1 MKRIFLWMPAAILF
15 SSLMMASCVG
25 FADSAIG
32 VEDNPTEPTK
42 KPETAS
48 AKDPGKWWIDERY
61 MDKSVKLSD
70 DFFMYCIGTWWKN
83 TTLDKENSILYR
95 FYDVKPSF
103 TDRVNSL
110 TDDNYSKYKSRLKW
124 ADPNSEAAA
133 SAQKLYDDVLK
144 KSGLEAATTPED
156 VMRAFGKMSAM
167 GVSSCIRLE
176 PFGYNGKVYLY
187 VDVCNESYS
196 ESKKS
201 SSDATQSDKKTS
213 FRELFKKHPELMQ
226 HLVPV
231 SGKSGTRS
239 IPEKLSFIKYILEGM
254 GIDPEACYTLEDWV
268 TLTDQKKSSEINN
281 KIAYMEEW
289 QKIFTD
295 KEKAVTLLKEM
306 IENIYHLDYCLISQK
321 TMEEVNDNLK
331 NDTQAKGA
339 ELSLQ
344 KVEKTMEENY
354 LPYLRSKL
362 VAEQMVPAGLKDEYM
377 NYCKEMIG
385 VFGVRI
391 KTNEWMSEGSKKNAL
406 DKLNAMVFNVAYPDH
421 WIKEGLPDFSKSQSL
436 LEDVYIMRTTRQNLL
451 KAIVG
456 KSRLKES
463 FTALAMDNEAWLGL
477 ENAFYDP
484 LFNSMNILPY
494 YILPP
499 NYDPTQSLVINYQM
513 FDTMGHEM
521 THGFDTSGSQFDK
534 NGNYTPNGIW
544 ASEADKAEFDRRTEL
559 LVKCYDSYDV
569 LPDEMPGVKADGKTT
584 LGENIADLGGTEIAY
599 QAFLNRL
606 KIDGYTGDNLK
617 LMKQRFFL
625 SLGEEWRSKYGED
638 HVNYV
643 AFGKGNPHGADVH
656 SLSKESRRSL
666 FEQGAR
672 ERRGGQHE
680 QLVRSLRHQGWC
692 PLSGS

>member
-1 MKRIFLWMPAAILF
+1 MKKIFLWMPAAILF

-48 AKDPGKWWIDERY
+48 AKDPGNWWIDESY

-656 SLSKESRRSL
+656 SLSKERVNGVVANMNSWYEA
-666 FEQGAR
+666 FDIKDGALYR
-672 ERRGGQHE
+672 APKDRIKI
-680 QLVRSLRHQGWC
+680 W
-692 PLSGS
+692 

>member
-1 MKRIFLWMPAAILF
+1 MKKIFLWMPAAILF

-48 AKDPGKWWIDERY
+48 AKDPGKWWIDESY

-83 TTLDKENSILYR
+83 TTLDKEHSILYR

-268 TLTDQKKSSEINN
+268 TLTDQKKSSVINN

-606 KIDGYTGDNLK
+606 EVDGYTGDNLK

-643 AFGKGNPHGADVH
+643 AFGKDNPHGADVH
-656 SLSKESRRSL
+656 SLSKERVNGVVANMNSWYEA
-666 FEQGAR
+666 FDIKDGALYR
-672 ERRGGQHE
+672 APKDRIKI
-680 QLVRSLRHQGWC
+680 W
-692 PLSGS
+692 

>member
-1 MKRIFLWMPAAILF
+1 MPAAILF

-48 AKDPGKWWIDERY
+48 AKDPGKWWIDEKY

-83 TTLDKENSILYR
+83 TTLDKEHSILYR

-362 VAEQMVPAGLKDEYM
+362 VAEQMVPAGRKEEYM

-484 LFNSMNILPY
+484 LFNSMNILPFY
-494 YILPP
+494 VLPP

-656 SLSKESRRSL
+656 SLSKERVNGVVANMNSWYEA
-666 FEQGAR
+666 FDIKDGALYR
-672 ERRGGQHE
+672 APKDRIKI
-680 QLVRSLRHQGWC
+680 W
-692 PLSGS
+692 

>member
-1 MKRIFLWMPAAILF
+1 MKKIFLWMPAAILF

-32 VEDNPTEPTK
+32 VEDKPTEPSK

-48 AKDPGKWWIDERY
+48 AKDPGKWWIDESY

-83 TTLDKENSILYR
+83 TTLDKEHSILYR

-268 TLTDQKKSSEINN
+268 TLTDQKKSSVINN

-321 TMEEVNDNLK
+321 TMEEVNDKLK
-331 NDTQAKGA
+331 NDTQAEGA

-362 VAEQMVPAGLKDEYM
+362 VAEQMVPAGRKDEYM

-477 ENAFYDP
+477 QNAFYDP

-606 KIDGYTGDNLK
+606 EVDGYTGDNLK

-656 SLSKESRRSL
+656 SLSKERVNGVVANMNSWYEA
-666 FEQGAR
+666 FDIKDGALYR
-672 ERRGGQHE
+672 APKDRIKI
-680 QLVRSLRHQGWC
+680 W
-692 PLSGS
+692 

>member
-1 MKRIFLWMPAAILF
+1 MKKIFLWMPAAILF

-48 AKDPGKWWIDERY
+48 AKDPGKWWIDESY

-83 TTLDKENSILYR
+83 TTLDKEHSILYR

-625 SLGEEWRSKYGED
+625 SFGEEWRSKYGAD

-643 AFGKGNPHGADVH
+643 AFGKDNPKGADSH
-656 SLSKESRRSL
+656 SMNKERVNGVVANMNSWYEA
-666 FEQGAR
+666 FDIKDGALYR
-672 ERRGGQHE
+672 APKDRIKI
-680 QLVRSLRHQGWC
+680 W
-692 PLSGS
+692 

>member
-1 MKRIFLWMPAAILF
+1 MKKIFLWMPAAILF

-48 AKDPGKWWIDERY
+48 AKDPGKWWIDESY

-70 DFFMYCIGTWWKN
+70 DFFMYCIGTWWNN

-187 VDVCNESYS
+187 VNMWNESFY
-196 ESKKS
+196 ESKKPS
-201 SSDATQSDKKTS
+201 SNATQSDKKTS
-213 FRELFKKHPELMQ
+213 FRELVKKHPELMQ

-239 IPEKLSFIKYILEGM
+239 IPEKFSFIKYILEGM
-254 GIDPEACYTLEDWV
+254 GIDPEVCYTVEDWA
-268 TLTDQKKSSEINN
+268 TLLHQQAADFESFD
-281 KIAYMEEW
+281 YDMENW
-289 QKIFTD
+289 QKAFTD
-295 KEKAVTLLKEM
+295 KENAVMILKEL
-306 IENIYHLDYCLISQK
+306 IKDHYTFDYALISQK
-321 TMEEVNDNLK
+321 TMEEVNAEYKSNPVTE
-331 NDTQAKGA
+331 ND
-339 ELSLQ
+339 ELSL
-344 KVEKTMEENY
+344 KTIEETLKNY
-354 LPYLRSKL
+354 YLCYLRSKM
-362 VAEQMVPAGLKDEYM
+362 VAEQMVPAG
-377 NYCKEMIG
+377 CKEEYQHYCQEMTDA
-385 VFGVRI
+385 FAQRI
-391 KTNEWMSEGSKKNAL
+391 KANEWMSEGSKQNAL
-406 DKLNAMVFNVAYPDH
+406 DKLNAMVFNIAYPDH
-421 WIKEGLPDFSKSQSL
+421 WISEGLPDFSKSQSL
-436 LEDVYIMRTTRQNLL
+436 LEDVYIMRTARQNLL

-463 FTALAMDNEAWLGL
+463 FTALIMDIEYYLGL

-494 YILPP
+494 YVLPP

-534 NGNYTPNGIW
+534 NGNYIPNGIW

-559 LVKCYDSYDV
+559 LVKCYNSYDV

-584 LGENIADLGGTEIAY
+584 LAENIADLGGEEIAY

-625 SLGEEWRSKYGED
+625 SFGEEWRSKYGAD
-638 HVNYV
+638 YVNYV
-643 AFGKGNPHGADVH
+643 AFGKNNPNGPDGH
-656 SLSKESRRSL
+656 SMSKERL
-666 FEQGAR
+666 NGVVANMNGWYEAFDIKDGALYR
-672 ERRGGQHE
+672 APKDRIKI
-680 QLVRSLRHQGWC
+680 W
-692 PLSGS
+692 

>member
-1 MKRIFLWMPAAILF
+1 MPAAVLF

-48 AKDPGKWWIDERY
+48 AKDPGNWWIDESY

-268 TLTDQKKSSEINN
+268 SLTDQKKSSEINN
-281 KIAYMEEW
+281 MIAYMENW

-295 KEKAVTLLKEM
+295 KENAVTLLKEL

-339 ELSLQ
+339 ELSLK
-344 KVEKTMEENY
+344 KVENTMSVNY

-362 VAEQMVPAGLKDEYM
+362 VAEQMVPAGRKEEYM
-377 NYCKEMIG
+377 DYCKEMIG

-456 KSRLKES
+456 KSRLQES

-484 LFNSMNILPY
+484 LFNSMNILPFY
-494 YILPP
+494 VLPP

-559 LVKCYDSYDV
+559 LTELLVKCYNSYDV

-606 KIDGYTGDNLK
+606 EVDGYTGDNLK

-638 HVNYV
+638 HVNYT
-643 AFGKGNPHGADVH
+643 AFGKGNPYGADVH
-656 SLSKESRRSL
+656 SLSKERVNGVVANMNSWYEA
-666 FEQGAR
+666 FDIKDGALYR
-672 ERRGGQHE
+672 APKDRIKI
-680 QLVRSLRHQGWC
+680 W
-692 PLSGS
+692 

>member
-1 MKRIFLWMPAAILF
+1 MKKIFLWMPAAILF

-48 AKDPGKWWIDERY
+48 AKDPGKWWIDESY

-83 TTLDKENSILYR
+83 TTLDKEHSILYR

-268 TLTDQKKSSEINN
+268 TLTDQKKSSVINN

-321 TMEEVNDNLK
+321 TMEEVNDKLK
-331 NDTQAKGA
+331 NDTQAEGA

-559 LVKCYDSYDV
+559 LVKCYNSYDV

-656 SLSKESRRSL
+656 SLSKERVNGVVANMNSWYEA
-666 FEQGAR
+666 FDIKDGALYR
-672 ERRGGQHE
+672 APKDRIKI
-680 QLVRSLRHQGWC
+680 W
-692 PLSGS
+692 

>member
-1 MKRIFLWMPAAILF
+1 MKKIFLWMPAAILF

-32 VEDNPTEPTK
+32 VEDKPTEPTK

-48 AKDPGKWWIDERY
+48 AKDPGKWWIDESY

-110 TDDNYSKYKSRLKW
+110 TDDNYSKFKSRLKW

-196 ESKKS
+196 VSKKS

-254 GIDPEACYTLEDWV
+254 GIDPEACYTLEDFV
-268 TLTDQKKSSEINN
+268 TLTNEEKSSEINN

-344 KVEKTMEENY
+344 KVEKTMEKNY
-354 LPYLRSKL
+354 LTYLRSKL
-362 VAEQMVPAGLKDEYM
+362 VAEQMVPAGLKEEYM

-391 KTNEWMSEGSKKNAL
+391 KSNEWMSEGSKKNAL

-463 FTALAMDNEAWLGL
+463 FTALAMDNESWLGL
-477 ENAFYDP
+477 QNAFYDP
-484 LFNSMNILPY
+484 LSNSMNILPY

-499 NYDPTQSLVINYQM
+499 NYDPTQSLVINYQS

-544 ASEADKAEFDRRTEL
+544 ASEADKAEFVRRTEL
-559 LVKCYDSYDV
+559 LVKCYNSYDV

-584 LGENIADLGGTEIAY
+584 LAENIADLGGEEIAY

-625 SLGEEWRSKYGED
+625 SLGEEWRSKYGAD
-638 HVNYV
+638 YVNYV
-643 AFGKGNPHGADVH
+643 AFGKDNPDGPDSH
-656 SLSKESRRSL
+656 SMSKERVNGVVANMNGWYEA
-666 FEQGAR
+666 FDIKDGALYR
-672 ERRGGQHE
+672 APKDRIKI
-680 QLVRSLRHQGWC
+680 W
-692 PLSGS
+692 

>member
-1 MKRIFLWMPAAILF
+1 MKKIFLWMPAAILF

-32 VEDNPTEPTK
+32 VEDKPTEPTK

-48 AKDPGKWWIDERY
+48 AKDPGKWWIDESY

-110 TDDNYSKYKSRLKW
+110 TDDNYSKYKSHLKW

-213 FRELFKKHPELMQ
+213 FRELVKKHPELMQ

-268 TLTDQKKSSEINN
+268 TLANEKKSSEINN

-339 ELSLQ
+339 KLSLQ

-354 LPYLRSKL
+354 LTYLRSKL

-385 VFGVRI
+385 VFGARI
-391 KTNEWMSEGSKKNAL
+391 KSNEWMSEGSKKNAL

-463 FTALAMDNEAWLGL
+463 FTALAMDNESWLGL
-477 ENAFYDP
+477 QNAFYDP

-499 NYDPTQSLVINYQM
+499 NYDPTQSLVINYQS

-559 LVKCYDSYDV
+559 LVKCYNSYDV

-584 LGENIADLGGTEIAY
+584 LAENIADLGGEEMAY

-625 SLGEEWRSKYGED
+625 SLGEEWRSKYGAD
-638 HVNYV
+638 YVNYI
-643 AFGKGNPHGADVH
+643 AFGKDNPDGPDAH
-656 SLSKESRRSL
+656 SMSKERVNGVVANMNGWYEA
-666 FEQGAR
+666 FDIKDGALYR
-672 ERRGGQHE
+672 APKDRIKI
-680 QLVRSLRHQGWC
+680 W
-692 PLSGS
+692 

>member
-1 MKRIFLWMPAAILF
+1 MKKIFLWMPAAILF

-32 VEDNPTEPTK
+32 VEDKPTEPTK

-48 AKDPGKWWIDERY
+48 AKDPGKWWIDESY

-187 VDVCNESYS
+187 VNVCNESYS

-213 FRELFKKHPELMQ
+213 FRELVKKHPELMQ

-268 TLTDQKKSSEINN
+268 TLANEKKSSEINN

-289 QKIFTD
+289 QKAFTD
-295 KEKAVTLLKEM
+295 EKAVTLLKEM

-339 ELSLQ
+339 KLSLQ

-354 LPYLRSKL
+354 LTYLRSKL

-391 KTNEWMSEGSKKNAL
+391 KSNEWMSEGSKKNAL

-463 FTALAMDNEAWLGL
+463 FTALAMDNEGWLGL
-477 ENAFYDP
+477 QNAFYDP

-499 NYDPTQSLVINYQM
+499 NYDPTQSLVINYQS

-559 LVKCYDSYDV
+559 LVKCYNSYDV

-584 LGENIADLGGTEIAY
+584 LAENIADLGGEEMAY

-625 SLGEEWRSKYGED
+625 SLGEEWRSKYGAD
-638 HVNYV
+638 HVNYI
-643 AFGKGNPHGADVH
+643 AFGKDNPDGPDVH
-656 SLSKESRRSL
+656 SLSKERVNGVVANMNGWYEA
-666 FEQGAR
+666 FDIKDGALYR
-672 ERRGGQHE
+672 APKDRIKI
-680 QLVRSLRHQGWC
+680 W
-692 PLSGS
+692 

>member
-1 MKRIFLWMPAAILF
+1 M
-15 SSLMMASCVG
+15 
-25 FADSAIG
+25 
-32 VEDNPTEPTK
+32 
-42 KPETAS
+42 
-48 AKDPGKWWIDERY
+48 
-61 MDKSVKLSD
+61 
-70 DFFMYCIGTWWKN
+70 
-83 TTLDKENSILYR
+83 
-95 FYDVKPSF
+95 
-103 TDRVNSL
+103 
-110 TDDNYSKYKSRLKW
+110 
-124 ADPNSEAAA
+124 
-133 SAQKLYDDVLK
+133 LK

-344 KVEKTMEENY
+344 KVEKTMEESY

-606 KIDGYTGDNLK
+606 EVDGYTGDNLK

-656 SLSKESRRSL
+656 SLSKERVNGVVANMNSWYEA
-666 FEQGAR
+666 FDIKDGALYR
-672 ERRGGQHE
+672 APKDRIKI
-680 QLVRSLRHQGWC
+680 W
-692 PLSGS
+692 

>member
-1 MKRIFLWMPAAILF
+1 MPAAILF

-295 KEKAVTLLKEM
+295 KENAVTLLKEL

-456 KSRLKES
+456 KSRLQES

-484 LFNSMNILPY
+484 LFNSMNILPFY
-494 YILPP
+494 VLPP
-499 NYDPTQSLVINYQM
+499 NYDPMQSLVINYQM

-606 KIDGYTGDNLK
+606 EVDGYTGDNLK

-638 HVNYV
+638 HVNYT
-643 AFGKGNPHGADVH
+643 AFGKGNPYGADVH
-656 SLSKESRRSL
+656 SLSKERVNGVVANMNGWYEA
-666 FEQGAR
+666 FDIKDGALYR
-672 ERRGGQHE
+672 APKDRIKI
-680 QLVRSLRHQGWC
+680 W
-692 PLSGS
+692 

>member
-1 MKRIFLWMPAAILF
+1 
-15 SSLMMASCVG
+15 
-25 FADSAIG
+25 
-32 VEDNPTEPTK
+32 
-42 KPETAS
+42 
-48 AKDPGKWWIDERY
+48 
-61 MDKSVKLSD
+61 
-70 DFFMYCIGTWWKN
+70 
-83 TTLDKENSILYR
+83 
-95 FYDVKPSF
+95 
-103 TDRVNSL
+103 
-110 TDDNYSKYKSRLKW
+110 
-124 ADPNSEAAA
+124 
-133 SAQKLYDDVLK
+133 
-144 KSGLEAATTPED
+144 
-156 VMRAFGKMSAM
+156 
-167 GVSSCIRLE
+167 
-176 PFGYNGKVYLY
+176 
-187 VDVCNESYS
+187 
-196 ESKKS
+196 
-201 SSDATQSDKKTS
+201 
-213 FRELFKKHPELMQ
+213 MQ

-239 IPEKLSFIKYILEGM
+239 IPEKLSFIKDILEGM

-281 KIAYMEEW
+281 MIAYMENW

-295 KEKAVTLLKEM
+295 KENAVTLLKEL

-321 TMEEVNDNLK
+321 TMEEVNDKLK
-331 NDTQAKGA
+331 NDTQAEGA

-362 VAEQMVPAGLKDEYM
+362 VAEQMVPAARKEEYM

-456 KSRLKES
+456 KSRLQES

-484 LFNSMNILPY
+484 LFNSMNILPFY
-494 YILPP
+494 VLPP

-559 LVKCYDSYDV
+559 LVKCYNSYDV

-584 LGENIADLGGTEIAY
+584 LGENIADLGGEEMAY

-625 SLGEEWRSKYGED
+625 SFGEEWRSKYGKD

-643 AFGKGNPHGADVH
+643 AFGKDNPKGADSH
-656 SLSKESRRSL
+656 SMNKERVNGVVANMNSWYEA
-666 FEQGAR
+666 FDIKDGALYR
-672 ERRGGQHE
+672 APKDRIKI
-680 QLVRSLRHQGWC
+680 W
-692 PLSGS
+692 

>member
-1 MKRIFLWMPAAILF
+1 MKKIFLWMPAAILF

-48 AKDPGKWWIDERY
+48 AKDPGKWWIDESY

-83 TTLDKENSILYR
+83 TTLDKEHSILYR

-321 TMEEVNDNLK
+321 TMEEVNDKLK
-331 NDTQAKGA
+331 NDTQAEGA

-344 KVEKTMEENY
+344 KVEKTMEVNY

-484 LFNSMNILPY
+484 LFNSMNILPFY
-494 YILPP
+494 VLPP

-656 SLSKESRRSL
+656 SLSKERVNGVVANMNSWYEA
-666 FEQGAR
+666 FDIKDGALYR
-672 ERRGGQHE
+672 APKDRIKI
-680 QLVRSLRHQGWC
+680 W
-692 PLSGS
+692 

>member
-1 MKRIFLWMPAAILF
+1 MKKIFLWMPAAILF

-32 VEDNPTEPTK
+32 VEDKPTEPTK

-48 AKDPGKWWIDERY
+48 AKDPGKWWIDESY

-83 TTLDKENSILYR
+83 TTLDKEHSILYR

-187 VDVCNESYS
+187 VNVCNESYS

-213 FRELFKKHPELMQ
+213 FRELVKKHPELMQ

-281 KIAYMEEW
+281 MIAYMEEW

-321 TMEEVNDNLK
+321 TMEEVNDKLK
-331 NDTQAKGA
+331 NDTQAEGA

-354 LPYLRSKL
+354 LTYLRSKL

-477 ENAFYDP
+477 QNAFYDP

-534 NGNYTPNGIW
+534 NGNYIPNGIW

-584 LGENIADLGGTEIAY
+584 LAENIADLGGEEMAY

-625 SLGEEWRSKYGED
+625 SLGEEWRSKYGAD
-638 HVNYV
+638 YVNYI
-643 AFGKGNPHGADVH
+643 AFGKDNPDGPDVH
-656 SLSKESRRSL
+656 SMSKERVNGVVANMNGWYEA
-666 FEQGAR
+666 FDIKDGALYR
-672 ERRGGQHE
+672 APKDRIKI
-680 QLVRSLRHQGWC
+680 W
-692 PLSGS
+692 

>member
-1 MKRIFLWMPAAILF
+1 MKKIFLWMPAAILF

-48 AKDPGKWWIDERY
+48 AKDPGKWWIDESY

-83 TTLDKENSILYR
+83 TTLDKEHSILYR

-606 KIDGYTGDNLK
+606 EVDGYTGDNLK

-656 SLSKESRRSL
+656 SLSKERVNGVVANMNSWYEA
-666 FEQGAR
+666 FDIKDGALYR
-672 ERRGGQHE
+672 APKDRIKI
-680 QLVRSLRHQGWC
+680 W
-692 PLSGS
+692 

>member
-1 MKRIFLWMPAAILF
+1 MKKIFLWMPAAILF

-48 AKDPGKWWIDERY
+48 AKDPGKWWIDESY

-83 TTLDKENSILYR
+83 TTLDKEHSILYR

-321 TMEEVNDNLK
+321 TMEEVNDKLK
-331 NDTQAKGA
+331 NDTQAEGA

-344 KVEKTMEENY
+344 KVENTMEENY

-477 ENAFYDP
+477 QNAFYDP

-494 YILPP
+494 YILSP

-625 SLGEEWRSKYGED
+625 SLGEEWRSKYGAD
-638 HVNYV
+638 YVNYI
-643 AFGKGNPHGADVH
+643 AFGKDNPDGPDVH
-656 SLSKESRRSL
+656 SMSKERVNGVVANMNSWYEA
-666 FEQGAR
+666 FDIKDGALYR
-672 ERRGGQHE
+672 APKDRIKI
-680 QLVRSLRHQGWC
+680 W
-692 PLSGS
+692 

>member
-1 MKRIFLWMPAAILF
+1 MKKIFLWMPAAILF

-32 VEDNPTEPTK
+32 VEDKPTEPTK

-48 AKDPGKWWIDERY
+48 AKDPGNWWIDERY

-83 TTLDKENSILYR
+83 TTLDKEHSILYR

-606 KIDGYTGDNLK
+606 EVDGYTGDNLK

-656 SLSKESRRSL
+656 SLSKERVNGVVANMNSWYEA
-666 FEQGAR
+666 FDIKDGALYR
-672 ERRGGQHE
+672 APKDRIKI
-680 QLVRSLRHQGWC
+680 W
-692 PLSGS
+692 

>member
-1 MKRIFLWMPAAILF
+1 MKKIFLWMPAAILF

-48 AKDPGKWWIDERY
+48 AKDPGKWWIDESY

-83 TTLDKENSILYR
+83 TTLDKEHSILYR

-494 YILPP
+494 YVLPP

-656 SLSKESRRSL
+656 SLSKERVNGVVANMNSWYEA
-666 FEQGAR
+666 FDIKDGALYR
-672 ERRGGQHE
+672 APKDRIKI
-680 QLVRSLRHQGWC
+680 W
-692 PLSGS
+692 

>member
-1 MKRIFLWMPAAILF
+1 MKKIFLWMPAAILF

-477 ENAFYDP
+477 QNAFYDP

-606 KIDGYTGDNLK
+606 EVDGYTGDNLK

-656 SLSKESRRSL
+656 SLSKERVNGVVANMNSWYEA
-666 FEQGAR
+666 FDIKDGALYR
-672 ERRGGQHE
+672 APKDRIKI
-680 QLVRSLRHQGWC
+680 W
-692 PLSGS
+692 

>member
-1 MKRIFLWMPAAILF
+1 MKKIFLWMPAAILF

-83 TTLDKENSILYR
+83 TTLDKEHSILYR

-321 TMEEVNDNLK
+321 TMEEVNDKLK
-331 NDTQAKGA
+331 NDTQAEGA

-344 KVEKTMEENY
+344 KVEKTMEVNY

-463 FTALAMDNEAWLGL
+463 FTALAMDNEGWLGL

-484 LFNSMNILPY
+484 LFNSMNILPFY
-494 YILPP
+494 VLPP

-584 LGENIADLGGTEIAY
+584 LAENIADLGGEEMAY

-638 HVNYV
+638 HVNYT
-643 AFGKGNPHGADVH
+643 AFGKGNPYGADVH
-656 SLSKESRRSL
+656 SLSKERVNGVVANMNSWYEA
-666 FEQGAR
+666 FDIKDGALYR
-672 ERRGGQHE
+672 APADRIKI
-680 QLVRSLRHQGWC
+680 W
-692 PLSGS
+692 

>member
-1 MKRIFLWMPAAILF
+1 MPAAILF

-48 AKDPGKWWIDERY
+48 AKDPGKWWIDESY

-83 TTLDKENSILYR
+83 TTLDKEHSILYR

-606 KIDGYTGDNLK
+606 EVDGYTGDNLK

-656 SLSKESRRSL
+656 SLSKERVNGVVANMNSWYEA
-666 FEQGAR
+666 FDIKDGALYR
-672 ERRGGQHE
+672 APKDRIKI
-680 QLVRSLRHQGWC
+680 W
-692 PLSGS
+692 

>member
-1 MKRIFLWMPAAILF
+1 MKKIFLWMPAAILF

-48 AKDPGKWWIDERY
+48 AKDPGNWWIDERY

-83 TTLDKENSILYR
+83 TTLDKEHSILYR

-321 TMEEVNDNLK
+321 TMEEVNDKLK
-331 NDTQAKGA
+331 NDTQAEGA

-477 ENAFYDP
+477 QNAFYDP

-494 YILPP
+494 YVLPP

-606 KIDGYTGDNLK
+606 EVDGYTGDNLK

-656 SLSKESRRSL
+656 SLSKERVNGVVANMNSWYEA
-666 FEQGAR
+666 FDIKDGALYR
-672 ERRGGQHE
+672 APKDRIKI
-680 QLVRSLRHQGWC
+680 W
-692 PLSGS
+692 

>member
-1 MKRIFLWMPAAILF
+1 MKKIFLWMPAAILF

-32 VEDNPTEPTK
+32 VEDKPTEPTK

-83 TTLDKENSILYR
+83 TTLDKEHSILYR

-321 TMEEVNDNLK
+321 TMEEVNDKLK
-331 NDTQAKGA
+331 NDTQAEGA

-606 KIDGYTGDNLK
+606 EVDGYTGDNLK

-656 SLSKESRRSL
+656 SLSKERVNGVVANMNSWYEA
-666 FEQGAR
+666 FDIKDGALYR
-672 ERRGGQHE
+672 APKDRIKI
-680 QLVRSLRHQGWC
+680 W
-692 PLSGS
+692 

>member
-1 MKRIFLWMPAAILF
+1 MKKIFLWMPAAILF

-48 AKDPGKWWIDERY
+48 AKDPGKWWIDESY

-83 TTLDKENSILYR
+83 TTLDKEHSILYR

-213 FRELFKKHPELMQ
+213 FRELVKKHPELMQ

-268 TLTDQKKSSEINN
+268 TLTDQKKSSVINN

-477 ENAFYDP
+477 QNAFYDP

-606 KIDGYTGDNLK
+606 EVDGYTGDNLK

-625 SLGEEWRSKYGED
+625 SLGEEWRSKYGAD

-643 AFGKGNPHGADVH
+643 AFGKDNPKGADSH
-656 SLSKESRRSL
+656 SMNKERVNGVVANMNSWYEA
-666 FEQGAR
+666 FDIKDGALYR
-672 ERRGGQHE
+672 APKDRIKI
-680 QLVRSLRHQGWC
+680 W
-692 PLSGS
+692 

>member
-1 MKRIFLWMPAAILF
+1 MPAAILF

-48 AKDPGKWWIDERY
+48 AKDPGKWWIDESY

-83 TTLDKENSILYR
+83 TTLDKEHSILYR

-110 TDDNYSKYKSRLKW
+110 TDDNYSKYKSHLKW

-144 KSGLEAATTPED
+144 KSGLETATTPED

-176 PFGYNGKVYLY
+176 PFGYNGKICMY
-187 VDVCNESYS
+187 VNLCDESY
-196 ESKKS
+196 
-201 SSDATQSDKKTS
+201 DAYRDSPSNARQSDKKTS
-213 FRELFKKHPELMQ
+213 FRELLKKHPELMQ

-239 IPEKLSFIKYILEGM
+239 IPEKYSFIKYIIEGM

-268 TLTDQKKSSEINN
+268 TLTDQKKSSVINN

-321 TMEEVNDNLK
+321 TMEEVNDKLK
-331 NDTQAKGA
+331 NDTQAEGA

-362 VAEQMVPAGLKDEYM
+362 VAEQMVPAGRKEEYM
-377 NYCKEMIG
+377 KYCKEMIG
-385 VFGVRI
+385 VFGQRI
-391 KTNEWMSEGSKKNAL
+391 KSNEWMSEGSKKNAL

-436 LEDVYIMRTTRQNLL
+436 LEDVYIMRTARQNLL

-456 KSRLKES
+456 KSRIKES
-463 FTALAMDNEAWLGL
+463 FTAIAMDINNWLGE
-477 ENAFYDP
+477 ENASYDP
-484 LFNSMNILPY
+484 NYNSMSILPY
-494 YILPP
+494 YVLPP
-499 NYDPTQSLVINYQM
+499 NYDPTQSLAINYQM

-534 NGNYTPNGIW
+534 NGDYTPNGIW

-559 LVKCYDSYDV
+559 LVKCYNSYDV

-606 KIDGYTGDNLK
+606 EVDGYTGDNLK

-638 HVNYV
+638 HVNYT
-643 AFGKGNPHGADVH
+643 AFGKGNPYGADVH
-656 SLSKESRRSL
+656 SLSKERVNGVVANMNSWYEA
-666 FEQGAR
+666 FDIKDGALYR
-672 ERRGGQHE
+672 APKDRIKI
-680 QLVRSLRHQGWC
+680 W
-692 PLSGS
+692 

>member
-1 MKRIFLWMPAAILF
+1 MPAAILF

-48 AKDPGKWWIDERY
+48 AKDPGNWWIDERY

-321 TMEEVNDNLK
+321 TMEEVNDKLK
-331 NDTQAKGA
+331 NDTQAEGA

-377 NYCKEMIG
+377 KYCKEMIG

-494 YILPP
+494 YVLPP

-606 KIDGYTGDNLK
+606 EVDGYTGDNLK

-638 HVNYV
+638 HVNYT
-643 AFGKGNPHGADVH
+643 AFGKGNPYGADVH
-656 SLSKESRRSL
+656 SLSKERVNGVVANMNSWYEA
-666 FEQGAR
+666 FDIKDGALYR
-672 ERRGGQHE
+672 APKDRIKI
-680 QLVRSLRHQGWC
+680 W
-692 PLSGS
+692 

>member
-1 MKRIFLWMPAAILF
+1 MKKIFLWMPAAILF

-48 AKDPGKWWIDERY
+48 AKDPGKWWIDESY

-83 TTLDKENSILYR
+83 TTLDKEHSILYR

-344 KVEKTMEENY
+344 KVEKTMEESY

-606 KIDGYTGDNLK
+606 EVDGYTGDNLK

-656 SLSKESRRSL
+656 SLSKERVNGVVANMNSWYEA
-666 FEQGAR
+666 FDIKDGALYR
-672 ERRGGQHE
+672 APKDRIKI
-680 QLVRSLRHQGWC
+680 W
-692 PLSGS
+692 

>member
-1 MKRIFLWMPAAILF
+1 MKKIFLWMPAAILF

-32 VEDNPTEPTK
+32 VEDKPTEPTK

-48 AKDPGKWWIDERY
+48 AKDPGKWWIDESY

-213 FRELFKKHPELMQ
+213 FRELVKKHPELMQ

-268 TLTDQKKSSEINN
+268 TLANEKKSSEINN

-339 ELSLQ
+339 ELSLK

-354 LPYLRSKL
+354 LTYLRSKL

-385 VFGVRI
+385 VFGARI
-391 KTNEWMSEGSKKNAL
+391 KSNEWMSEGSKKNAL

-463 FTALAMDNEAWLGL
+463 FTALAMDNEGWLGL
-477 ENAFYDP
+477 QNAFYDP

-499 NYDPTQSLVINYQM
+499 NYDPTQSLVINYQS

-559 LVKCYDSYDV
+559 LVKCYNSYDV

-584 LGENIADLGGTEIAY
+584 LAENIADLGGEEMAY

-625 SLGEEWRSKYGED
+625 SLGEEWRSKYGAD
-638 HVNYV
+638 YVNYI
-643 AFGKGNPHGADVH
+643 AFGKDNPDGPDAH
-656 SLSKESRRSL
+656 SMSKERVNGVVANMNGWYEA
-666 FEQGAR
+666 FDIKDGALYR
-672 ERRGGQHE
+672 APKDRIKI
-680 QLVRSLRHQGWC
+680 W
-692 PLSGS
+692 

>member
-1 MKRIFLWMPAAILF
+1 MKKIFLWMPAAILF

-83 TTLDKENSILYR
+83 TTLDKEHSILYR

-239 IPEKLSFIKYILEGM
+239 IPEKYSFIKYIIEGM

-339 ELSLQ
+339 ELSLK
-344 KVEKTMEENY
+344 KVENTMSVNY

-362 VAEQMVPAGLKDEYM
+362 VAEQMVPAGRKEEYM

-456 KSRLKES
+456 KSRLQES

-484 LFNSMNILPY
+484 LFNSMNILPFY
-494 YILPP
+494 VLPP

-521 THGFDTSGSQFDK
+521 THGFDTNGSQFDK

-559 LVKCYDSYDV
+559 LVKCYNSYDV

-625 SLGEEWRSKYGED
+625 SLGEEWRSKYGAD
-638 HVNYV
+638 YVNYV
-643 AFGKGNPHGADVH
+643 AFGKDNPHGADVH
-656 SLSKESRRSL
+656 SLSKERVNGVVANMNSWYEA
-666 FEQGAR
+666 FDIKDGALYR
-672 ERRGGQHE
+672 APKDRIKI
-680 QLVRSLRHQGWC
+680 W
-692 PLSGS
+692 

>member
-1 MKRIFLWMPAAILF
+1 MKKISLWMPAAILF
-15 SSLMMASCVG
+15 SSLMMTSCIG

-83 TTLDKENSILYR
+83 TTLDKEHSILYR

-110 TDDNYSKYKSRLKW
+110 TDDNYSKYKSHLKW

-176 PFGYNGKVYLY
+176 PFGYNGKICMY
-187 VDVCNESYS
+187 VNLCDESY
-196 ESKKS
+196 
-201 SSDATQSDKKTS
+201 DAYRDSPSNARQSDKKTS
-213 FRELFKKHPELMQ
+213 FRELLKKHPELMQ

-239 IPEKLSFIKYILEGM
+239 IPEKYSFIKYIIEGM
-254 GIDPEACYTLEDWV
+254 GIDPELCYTIEDCAKLIRLNV
-268 TLTDQKKSSEINN
+268 SDFSSYDNS
-281 KIAYMEEW
+281 MENW
-289 QKIFTD
+289 QKAFTH
-295 KEKAVTLLKEM
+295 KEKAVTILKEM
-306 IENIYHLDYCLISQK
+306 IKDFYDLDYCLISQK
-321 TMEEVNDNLK
+321 TLEEANNELK
-331 NDTQAKGA
+331 KHPLTENY
-339 ELSLQ
+339 EMSL
-344 KVEKTMEENY
+344 KEVEKIMDKSY
-354 LPYLRSKL
+354 LTYLRSKM
-362 VAEQMVPAGLKDEYM
+362 VAEQMVPAGRKEEYM
-377 NYCKEMIG
+377 KYCKEMIG
-385 VFGVRI
+385 VFAQRI

-406 DKLNAMVFNVAYPDH
+406 DKLNAMVFNVAYPDR

-436 LEDVYIMRTTRQNLL
+436 LEDVYIMRTARQNLL
-451 KAIVG
+451 KAIAG
-456 KSRLKES
+456 KSRIKES
-463 FTALAMDNEAWLGL
+463 FTAIAMDINNWLGE
-477 ENAFYDP
+477 ENASYDP
-484 LFNSMNILPY
+484 NYNSMSILPY
-494 YILPP
+494 YVLPP
-499 NYDPTQSLVINYQM
+499 NYDPTQSLAINYQM

-534 NGNYTPNGIW
+534 NGDYTPNGIW

-559 LVKCYDSYDV
+559 LVKCYNSYDV

-606 KIDGYTGDNLK
+606 EVDGYTGDNLK

-638 HVNYV
+638 HVNYT
-643 AFGKGNPHGADVH
+643 AFGKGNPYGADVH
-656 SLSKESRRSL
+656 SLSKERVNGVVANMNGWYEA
-666 FEQGAR
+666 FDIKDGALYR
-672 ERRGGQHE
+672 APKDRIKI
-680 QLVRSLRHQGWC
+680 W
-692 PLSGS
+692 

>member
-1 MKRIFLWMPAAILF
+1 MKKIFLWMPAAILF

-48 AKDPGKWWIDERY
+48 AKDPGKWWIDESY

-83 TTLDKENSILYR
+83 TTLDKEHSILYR

-331 NDTQAKGA
+331 NDTQAEGA

-625 SLGEEWRSKYGED
+625 SLGEEWRSKYGAD

-643 AFGKGNPHGADVH
+643 AFGKDNPHGADVH
-656 SLSKESRRSL
+656 SLSKERVNGVVANMNSWYEA
-666 FEQGAR
+666 FDIKDGALYR
-672 ERRGGQHE
+672 APKDRIKI
-680 QLVRSLRHQGWC
+680 W
-692 PLSGS
+692 

>member
-1 MKRIFLWMPAAILF
+1 MKKIFLWMPAAILF

-48 AKDPGKWWIDERY
+48 AKDPGKWWIDESY

-83 TTLDKENSILYR
+83 TTLDKEHSILYR

-625 SLGEEWRSKYGED
+625 SLGEEWRSKYGAD
-638 HVNYV
+638 YVNYV
-643 AFGKGNPHGADVH
+643 AFGKDNPHGADVH
-656 SLSKESRRSL
+656 SLSKERVNGVVANMNSWYEA
-666 FEQGAR
+666 FDIKDGALYR
-672 ERRGGQHE
+672 APKDRIKI
-680 QLVRSLRHQGWC
+680 W
-692 PLSGS
+692 

>member
-1 MKRIFLWMPAAILF
+1 MKKIFLWMPAAILF

-48 AKDPGKWWIDERY
+48 AKDPGKWWIDEKY

-83 TTLDKENSILYR
+83 TTLDKEHSILYR

-268 TLTDQKKSSEINN
+268 TLTDQKKSSVINN

-331 NDTQAKGA
+331 NDTQAEGA

-477 ENAFYDP
+477 QNAFYDP

-544 ASEADKAEFDRRTEL
+544 ASDADKAEFDRRTEL

-656 SLSKESRRSL
+656 SLSKERVNGVVANMNSWYEA
-666 FEQGAR
+666 FDIKDGALYR
-672 ERRGGQHE
+672 APKDRIKI
-680 QLVRSLRHQGWC
+680 W
-692 PLSGS
+692 